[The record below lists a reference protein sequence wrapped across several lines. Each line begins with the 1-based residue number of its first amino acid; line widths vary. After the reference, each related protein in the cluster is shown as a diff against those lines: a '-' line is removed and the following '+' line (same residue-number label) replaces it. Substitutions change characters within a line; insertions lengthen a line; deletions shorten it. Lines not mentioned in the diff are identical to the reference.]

1 MNKDKVLR
9 ASRIGHPCNRNL
21 WYSVNGATE
30 ETNEKSKRIL
40 ELGKILEPVI
50 INWLR
55 NDGWKVRRNPIDE
68 SNEGISL
75 SISVSGG
82 TISAHPDCLIS
93 KNDSGV
99 ILADIKTM
107 NDRAFRS
114 LKREGTVKAFPN
126 YADQLTIYAQ
136 AMKNSGFNVDKLA
149 IVALNK
155 NDCDGHIDFFDFE
168 PERFEALKQ
177 RAENIFASDD
187 APDKGERFQDWC
199 CSYCGFNPICE
210 LSKKDTSVGDDDIPA
225 TDNQNVINAVELLS
239 ESREMEKAAKELS
252 DEAKIVLDKEIR
264 QQGIKSVRVHNLV
277 LILNEITSSRFD
289 TTAFKKSHPDLVQ
302 NFMKTSTSVR
312 YELKNLQEAA

>member
-1 MNKDKVLR
+1 MNNDKILR
-9 ASRIGHPCNRNL
+9 ASRIGHPCSRNL

-30 ETNEKSKRIL
+30 ETNEKSKRIF

-75 SISVSGG
+75 SISVEGG

-93 KNDSGV
+93 NENSGV

-114 LKREGTVKAFPN
+114 LKREGTIKAFPN

-136 AMKNSGFNVDKLA
+136 AMKNSDFKVDRLA

-155 NDCDGHIDFFDFE
+155 NDCEGHIDFFDFDS
-168 PERFEALKQ
+168 ERFEALKQ
-177 RAENIFASDD
+177 RAENIFAAQD

-199 CSYCGFNPICE
+199 CSYCGFNHLCE
-210 LSKKDTSVGDDDIPA
+210 LCKKDTSVGDNDIPA
-225 TDNQNVINAVELLS
+225 TDNQNIINAVELLS

-289 TTAFKKSHPDLVQ
+289 TTAFKKSHPELVQ

>member
-1 MNKDKVLR
+1 MNNDKVLR

-55 NDGWKVRRNPIDE
+55 NDGWKVKRNPIDE
-68 SNEGISL
+68 SNEEISL
-75 SISVSGG
+75 SISVNGG

-93 KNDSGV
+93 KDDSEI

-107 NDRAFRS
+107 NYRAFRN
-114 LKREGTVKAFPN
+114 LKREGTVKAFSN

-155 NDCDGHIDFFDFE
+155 NDCDGHIDFFDFDS
-168 PERFEALKQ
+168 ERFEALKR
-177 RAENIFASDD
+177 RAEKIFAT
-187 APDKGERFQDWC
+187 DKGERFQDWC
-199 CSYCGFNPICE
+199 CSYCGFNSICE
-210 LSKKDTSVGDDDIPA
+210 LCKKDTAVGDNNIPA

-264 QQGIKSVRVHNLV
+264 KQGIKSVRVNNLV
-277 LILNEITSSRFD
+277 LVLNEITSSRFD

>member
-1 MNKDKVLR
+1 MNNDKVLR

-21 WYSVNGATE
+21 WYSVNGTTE
-30 ETNEKSKRIL
+30 ETNGKSKRIL

-75 SISVSGG
+75 SISVNGG

-93 KNDSGV
+93 KDDSGV

-107 NDRAFRS
+107 NDRAFRNI
-114 LKREGTVKAFPN
+114 KREGTIKAFPN

-136 AMKNSGFNVDKLA
+136 AMKNSGFKVDKLA

-199 CSYCGFNPICE
+199 CSYCGFNHLCE
-210 LSKKDTSVGDDDIPA
+210 LCKKDTSVGDDDIPA
-225 TDNQNVINAVELLS
+225 TDNANISNAIELLK
-239 ESREMEKAAKELS
+239 EARELSKVGKELE
-252 DEAKIVLDKEIR
+252 DEAKVVLDKEVR
-264 QQGIKSVRVHNLV
+264 QHNIKSVRTGNVI
-277 LILNEITSSRFD
+277 LILNEISTSRFD

>member
-1 MNKDKVLR
+1 MNNDKVLR

-21 WYSVNGATE
+21 WYLVNGATE

-68 SNEGISL
+68 SNDGISL
-75 SISVSGG
+75 SISVNGG
-82 TISAHPDCLIS
+82 SISAHPDCLIS
-93 KNDSGV
+93 KDDSEI

-107 NDRAFRS
+107 HDMSFRR

-199 CSYCGFNPICE
+199 CSYCGFNSICE
-210 LSKKDTSVGDDDIPA
+210 LCKKDTSVGDDDIPA

>member
-1 MNKDKVLR
+1 MNNDKVLR

-68 SNEGISL
+68 SNDGISL
-75 SISVSGG
+75 SISVNGG
-82 TISAHPDCLIS
+82 SISAHPDCLIS
-93 KNDSGV
+93 KDNSGL

-136 AMKNSGFNVDKLA
+136 AMKNSGFEVDKLA

-155 NDCDGHIDFFDFE
+155 NDCDGHINFFDFE

-177 RAENIFASDD
+177 RAEIIFASDD

-210 LSKKDTSVGDDDIPA
+210 VCKKDTSVGDDNIPA

-252 DEAKIVLDKEIR
+252 DEAKIVLDREIR

>member
-1 MNKDKVLR
+1 MNNSKVLR
-9 ASRIGHPCNRNL
+9 ASKIGHPCERNL
-21 WYSVNGATE
+21 WYSVNGAE
-30 ETNEKSKRIL
+30 EATNEKSKRIF
-40 ELGKILEPVI
+40 ELGKLLEPVI

-55 NDGWKVRRNPIDE
+55 NDGWKVRRNPIDD

-75 SISVSGG
+75 SIEVNGG

-93 KNDSGV
+93 NEDSGV

-114 LKREGTVKAFPN
+114 LKREGTVKAFSN

-136 AMKNSGFNVDKLA
+136 AMRNSGFKVDKLA

-155 NDCDGHIDFFDFE
+155 NDCDGHIDFFDFDS
-168 PERFEALKQ
+168 ERFEALKR
-177 RAENIFASDD
+177 RAEKIFATDE

-199 CSYCGFNPICE
+199 CGYCGFNPICE
-210 LSKKDTSVGDDDIPA
+210 LCKKDTAVGDESIPA
-225 TDNQNVINAVELLS
+225 TDNQNVINAIELLS

-252 DEAKIVLDKEIR
+252 DEAKVVLDREIR
-264 QQGIKSVRVHNLV
+264 QQGIKSVRVNNIVLV
-277 LILNEITSSRFD
+277 LNEITSSRFD
-289 TTAFKKSHPDLVQ
+289 TTAFKKSHPELVQ

>member
-1 MNKDKVLR
+1 MNNDKVLR
-9 ASRIGHPCNRNL
+9 ASRIGHPCDRNL

-30 ETNEKSKRIL
+30 ETNEKSKRIF

-75 SISVSGG
+75 SISVNGG

-93 KNDSGV
+93 NEDSGV

-114 LKREGTVKAFPN
+114 LKREGTIKAFPN

-155 NDCDGHIDFFDFE
+155 NDCEGHIDFFDFE
-168 PERFEALKQ
+168 PERFNALKQ
-177 RAENIFASDD
+177 RAENIFATQD

-210 LSKKDTSVGDDDIPA
+210 LFKKDTTVGNDDILA
-225 TDNQNVINAVELLS
+225 TDNENVINAVELLS

-252 DEAKIVLDKEIR
+252 DEAKVVLDKEIR
-264 QQGIKSVRVHNLV
+264 QQGIKSVRVNNLV
-277 LILNEITSSRFD
+277 LVLNEIISSRLD
-289 TTAFKKSHPDLVQ
+289 TTALKKAHPELIQ
-302 NFMKTSTSVR
+302 SFMKNTSSVR
-312 YELKNLQEAA
+312 YDLKEVA

>member
-1 MNKDKVLR
+1 MNNEKVLR
-9 ASRIGHPCNRNL
+9 ASKIGHPCNRNL

-93 KNDSGV
+93 KDDSGV
-99 ILADIKTM
+99 ILADIKTT
-107 NDRAFRS
+107 NDRAFRN
-114 LKREGTVKAFPN
+114 LKREGAVKAFSN

-187 APDKGERFQDWC
+187 APDKGKRFQDWC
-199 CSYCGFNPICE
+199 CSYCGFNSICE
-210 LSKKDTSVGDDDIPA
+210 LCKKDTSVGDDDIPA

-264 QQGIKSVRVHNLV
+264 QQGIKSVRVHNLI

>member
-1 MNKDKVLR
+1 MNNDKVLR
-9 ASRIGHPCNRNL
+9 ASRIGHLCDRNL
-21 WYSVNGATE
+21 WYVVNGAE
-30 ETNEKSKRIL
+30 EITNEKSKRIF

-93 KNDSGV
+93 NEDSGV
-99 ILADIKTM
+99 ILAEIKTM

-114 LKREGTVKAFPN
+114 LKRDGTVKAFPN

-136 AMKNSGFNVDKLA
+136 AMRNSNFQVDKLA

-155 NDCDGHIDFFDFE
+155 NDCEGHIDFFDFDS
-168 PERFEALKQ
+168 ERFEALKE
-177 RAENIFASDD
+177 RAEMIFATED
-187 APDKGERFQDWC
+187 APDKGKRFQDWC

-210 LSKKDTSVGDDDIPA
+210 LCKKDTSVGDEAIPA
-225 TDNQNVINAVELLS
+225 TDNKNVINAVELLS
-239 ESREMEKAAKELS
+239 ESREMLTRLK
-252 DEAKIVLDKEIR
+252 
-264 QQGIKSVRVHNLV
+264 QF
-277 LILNEITSSRFD
+277 LI
-289 TTAFKKSHPDLVQ
+289 KKSDSKALNQFV
-302 NFMKTSTSVR
+302 
-312 YELKNLQEAA
+312 